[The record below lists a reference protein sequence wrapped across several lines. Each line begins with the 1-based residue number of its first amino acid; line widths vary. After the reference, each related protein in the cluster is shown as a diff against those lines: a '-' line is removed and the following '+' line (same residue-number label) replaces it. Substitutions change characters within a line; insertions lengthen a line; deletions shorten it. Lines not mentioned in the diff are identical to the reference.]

1 MVRRLLS
8 QAIERVNGDITLAE
22 RHNGLAVNDGI
33 LDRQRG
39 NGVPKAGGAF
49 YYLRSQSRSVV
60 DTAC

>member
-1 MVRRLLS
+1 MNAAVRMGHSGGEDVTINR
-8 QAIERVNGDITLAE
+8 I
-22 RHNGLAVNDGI
+22 
-33 LDRQRG
+33 DRQRG